1 MDNDDWE
8 KIYLEN
14 LDLAKFA
21 KTKFA
26 KTKLFPVL
34 NSETYS

>member
-8 KIYLEN
+8 KRYLEN

-21 KTKFA
+21 KTK
-26 KTKLFPVL
+26 LFPVL
-34 NSETYS
+34 NPETYS